1 MSGSIYM
8 ATSGAEVQRLRLQ
21 VLSNNLANINT
32 TGFKE
37 DQAMF
42 RLVDPDLQQNVLT
55 NPPSGAVNTL
65 VNAVIPMTT
74 HTDFTK
80 GPLQQTGNPFDLAI
94 DGDGFFSIQT
104 DQGIRYTR
112 NGAFSINPDGLL
124 ATADGDPVMGE
135 GGEITIDGSEVRFDG
150 SGAVIVDGAEVDK
163 LRIVSISEMT
173 ALHKIG
179 KTLFQLDETQ
189 GNEEQISY
197 GGVQQGFLE
206 GSNVNAVK
214 AMTELIEV
222 QRGYE
227 SYQKMIQTIGEID
240 ARVISGVGTV
250 E

>member
-1 MSGSIYM
+1 M

-21 VLSNNLANINT
+21 ILSNNLANINT

-37 DQAMF
+37 DQAIF
-42 RLVDPDLQQNVLT
+42 RLNDEDLQKAA
-55 NPPSGAVNTL
+55 AVDAGSAGVKPL
-65 VNAVIPMTT
+65 VSAVIPMTA

-80 GPLQQTGNPFDLAI
+80 GPLQQTGNPFDLAL
-94 DGDGFFSIQT
+94 DGQGFFSIQT
-104 DQGIRYTR
+104 EQGVRYTR
-112 NGAFSINPDGLL
+112 NGAFSINLDGVL

-135 GGEITIDGSEVRFDG
+135 GGEITVDGSEVQFDG
-150 SGAVIVDGAEVDK
+150 SGTVIVDGTEVDK
-163 LRIVSISEMT
+163 LRIVSISDPA
-173 ALHKIG
+173 ALRKVG
-179 KTLFQLDETQ
+179 KTLFQLDESQ
-189 GNEEQISY
+189 GSEEQLTY

-227 SYQKMIQTIGEID
+227 SYQKMIQTMGEID